1 MDIVTLWLAVI
12 GCLYL
17 LVLVVYYVF
26 LVRAILQM
34 LRRDTNV
41 VMLVFAFLALFPL
54 PPTVIMGILVIIIW
68 MIHKKTLPENLKE
81 SIKT

>member
-1 MDIVTLWLAVI
+1 MDIVSLWLVVI

-41 VMLVFAFLALFPL
+41 VMLIFAFLALFPL

-81 SIKT
+81 AIKT

>member
-1 MDIVTLWLAVI
+1 MDNVYLWIAVI

-26 LVRAILQM
+26 LVQVILQM

-81 SIKT
+81 DIKT

>member
-1 MDIVTLWLAVI
+1 MDIVSLWLAVT

-26 LVRAILQM
+26 LVRVILQM
-34 LRRDTNV
+34 LRLDTNV

-81 SIKT
+81 AIKT